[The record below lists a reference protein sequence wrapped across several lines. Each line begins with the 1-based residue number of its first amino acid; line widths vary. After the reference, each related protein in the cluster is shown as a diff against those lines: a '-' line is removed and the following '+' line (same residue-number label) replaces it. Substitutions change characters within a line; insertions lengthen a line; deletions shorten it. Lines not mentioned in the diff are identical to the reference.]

1 MLNQYLT
8 QTQNILQNPSA
19 PVSLY
24 GTVSLISYI
33 NQARGQLAGESKS
46 IRYVGT
52 ISTVPGQRAYNFA
65 SVSLITG
72 VTGALN
78 IRTIQY
84 GVGSGQKWIEPR
96 SWTWF
101 NFYYLNNPVP
111 PNSFPQRWAQLG
123 QGANGTFWLD
133 PPPDLDYTLFCD
145 VVGFPINLANDND
158 PEAIPYLWT
167 DAVPYYAAYLAY
179 LSAQSP
185 ARDRDAQNMLQ
196 LYEQFV
202 DRARRA
208 ATPDLGPTMYP
219 QNVDPAQIAKLGVT
233 PGRGQQQ
240 QGQ

>member
-24 GTVSLISYI
+24 STVSLISYI

-52 ISTVPGQRAYNFA
+52 ISTIPTQRAYNFA
-65 SVSLITG
+65 SVSLISG
-72 VTGALN
+72 VQGALN

-84 GVGSGQKWIEPR
+84 GVGTGQKWIQPR

-101 NFYYLNNPVP
+101 NFYFLNNPVP
-111 PNSFPQRWAQLG
+111 PNSFPAAWAQLG
-123 QGANGTFWLD
+123 QGASGTFWLD
-133 PPPDLDYTLFCD
+133 PPPDLSYTLYCD
-145 VVGFPINLANDND
+145 VVGYPINLANDND

-202 DRARRA
+202 ERARRA

-219 QNVDPAQIAKLGVT
+219 QNIDPPQIAKLGVA
-233 PGRGQQQ
+233 PSRGQQQ